1 MQNIVNYIK
10 KNKNQNFRI
19 GLVLTSVM
27 VLVVIVSLFWMP
39 YDPTAIGVGSKLEGA
54 SLKHLFGTDKFGRD
68 IFCRVLYGMRV
79 TLLIAMGTVAIGTVA
94 GILIGAFC
102 GYFGGLLDEVVMR
115 IIDALFAFPSVL
127 LALVFVSLL
136 GTGTW
141 QLVLSLGI
149 AFVPSFSRIVRG
161 EYLRCRQMEY
171 VASVRLQGASH
182 LRIMFVHIF
191 PNISGVLMSSIM
203 IGFNNAVLAEAGL
216 SFLGIGT
223 QPPFDSLG
231 QMLSDS
237 RAYILNQPL
246 YVLGP
251 GVVLILLVL
260 GFSLIGEGVRSTHG

>member
-1 MQNIVNYIK
+1 MKKILAYIK
-10 KNKNQNFRI
+10 KNKSPYFRI

-27 VLVVIVSLFWMP
+27 ILLVLVSLFWMP
-39 YDPTAIGVGSKLEGA
+39 YDPTAIGAGGKLEGA
-54 SLKHLFGTDKFGRD
+54 SFKHLLGTDKFGRD
-68 IFCRVLYGMRV
+68 IFCRVLYGCRV
-79 TLLIAMGTVAIGTVA
+79 TILIALGTVSIGTVA

-102 GYFGGLLDEVVMR
+102 GYFGGLLDEIVMR

-161 EYLRCRQMEY
+161 EYLKCKQMEY
-171 VASVRLQGASH
+171 VASARLQGAGH
-182 LRIMFVHIF
+182 LRIMFVHIL
-191 PNISGVLMSSIM
+191 PNISGVLISSVM

-216 SFLGIGT
+216 SFIGIGT

-231 QMLSDS
+231 KILSDA
-237 RAYILNQPL
+237 RTYILNQPL

-251 GVVLILLVL
+251 GIVLILLVL
-260 GFSLIGEGVRSTHG
+260 GFSLVGEGIRATHE